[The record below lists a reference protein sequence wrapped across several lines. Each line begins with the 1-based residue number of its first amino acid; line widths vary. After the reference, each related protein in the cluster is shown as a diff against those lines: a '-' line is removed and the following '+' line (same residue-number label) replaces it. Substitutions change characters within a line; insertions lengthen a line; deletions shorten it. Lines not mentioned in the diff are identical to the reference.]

1 MTDTTQAEVQALRD
15 KLKNKT
21 KLEVDTSV
29 PAITAATPTV
39 TTDTDAAKL
48 LKEKLQKKQAVT
60 NTTPTD
66 LAAITPVEDLGAP
79 TTALDEQSRVVFD
92 ITTGDA
98 TGPAMPPR
106 ADAPVTEDEDYEL
119 SPEVQALYDT
129 GAAKLE
135 EEILAGKYAPKQG
148 LVKKPTDR
156 TQGYGT
162 KVSGYAQVDLKI
174 RLVEKIS

>member
-79 TTALDEQSRVVFD
+79 TTALDEQ
-92 ITTGDA
+92 
-98 TGPAMPPR
+98 
-106 ADAPVTEDEDYEL
+106 
-119 SPEVQALYDT
+119 
-129 GAAKLE
+129 
-135 EEILAGKYAPKQG
+135 
-148 LVKKPTDR
+148 
-156 TQGYGT
+156 
-162 KVSGYAQVDLKI
+162 
-174 RLVEKIS
+174 